1 MAKKESTLNNMFF
14 TLLIISLISTALL
27 SFVYIK
33 TKSPIEKVTELKKN
47 LAIKK
52 VIPEFNNS
60 PINECIKLPIK
71 QLKGND
77 SITLDTLKIYLGKLN
92 DSITGYAI
100 ETFSNEGFSGKIKL
114 MVGFLP
120 DGIIKTIEVIEQ
132 NETPGLGDKIYKTKS
147 KFSLQFEGK
156 NPQNFKIFV
165 KKDGGDVDAITAAT
179 ITSRA
184 FCDAVRRAYDGFNYA
199 KKLSNSN

>member
-1 MAKKESTLNNMFF
+1 MAKKESTLINMFF
-14 TLLIISLISTALL
+14 TLLIISLIASATL

-33 TKSPIEKVTELKKN
+33 TKSPIEKAIELKKN
-47 LAIKK
+47 LAIRK

-60 PINECIKLPIK
+60 PINDYIKFPIK
-71 QLKGND
+71 QVIKNDTLIIDSLTIYIGKYND
-77 SITLDTLKIYLGKLN
+77 SIV
-92 DSITGYAI
+92 GYAV
-100 ETFSNEGFSGKIKL
+100 ETFSNEGFGGKIKL

-120 DGIIKTIEVIEQ
+120 EGTIKSIEVIEH
-132 NETPGLGDKIYKTKS
+132 NETPGLGDKMLKS
-147 KFSLQFEGK
+147 KSNFSIQFEGK

-184 FCDAVRRAYDGFNYA
+184 FCDAVNKAYEGFLYA
-199 KKLSNSN
+199 KKQNKF